1 MRIIIVTE
9 QYLPMLGGVATVTRN
24 LSQELAAAGHAVRVV
39 APSETHRNERTQDG
53 PVPVRR
59 FASFE
64 WPSYDGLRIAF
75 PPVAPLR
82 KLFATFR
89 PDVVHIHSPIVLGNV
104 AQFLA
109 AALHVPVVAT
119 NHYMPENM
127 SPTLSTDPLLGK
139 SFDTLAYTYL
149 VSFYNRCD
157 YVTAP
162 TAFALGLLRQHGL
175 VAPGQPVS
183 NGIDL
188 SHFAPQSRD
197 EALRRRL
204 GLPADRPLILYIGR
218 LSDEKRVSVLL
229 DAMAQVRAPAHLA
242 IGGDGP
248 EADELRRRAR
258 DLELTERVTFLG
270 RVADDDLVPLYRLG
284 DLFAMPSTAEL
295 QSLSTL
301 EALAVGLPVVAAN
314 AGALPELVRDGENG
328 LLFTPEDSA
337 ELSERLTQLVTH
349 PALRRRMAKAAI
361 ATAAQHDR
369 QRITLE
375 WPRIYAAAGA
385 SLRER
390 ARSRFLS
397 RARGEG
403 SRWAKLVPTDAT
415 KRPVWAT
422 GTHRSQRRR
431 AGTRATRLN
440 TSAPPTA

>member
-1 MRIIIVTE
+1 MLTARSLIRVAISLVLFILFVVYIHGT
-9 QYLPMLGGVATVTRN
+9 LPLHLVDQ
-24 LSQELAAAGHAVRVV
+24 L
-39 APSETHRNERTQDG
+39 ER
-53 PVPVRR
+53 
-59 FASFE
+59 F
-64 WPSYDGLRIAF
+64 SYDAR
-75 PPVAPLR
+75 V
-82 KLFATFR
+82 
-89 PDVVHIHSPIVLGNV
+89 
-104 AQFLA
+104 
-109 AALHVPVVAT
+109 
-119 NHYMPENM
+119 
-127 SPTLSTDPLLGK
+127 
-139 SFDTLAYTYL
+139 
-149 VSFYNRCD
+149 
-157 YVTAP
+157 
-162 TAFALGLLRQHGL
+162 
-175 VAPGQPVS
+175 
-183 NGIDL
+183 
-188 SHFAPQSRD
+188 
-197 EALRRRL
+197 RL
-204 GLPADRPLILYIGR
+204 
-218 LSDEKRVSVLL
+218 
-229 DAMAQVRAPAHLA
+229 
-242 IGGDGP
+242 
-248 EADELRRRAR
+248 
-258 DLELTERVTFLG
+258 
-270 RVADDDLVPLYRLG
+270 
-284 DLFAMPSTAEL
+284 AMPSTAEL

-403 SRWAKLVPTDAT
+403 SRWAKLIPTDAT

-422 GTHRSQRRR
+422 GAHRSQRRR